1 MTVEN
6 DITTEIDVVIDAM
19 TVAWGFNFDYDNINE
34 YRSSSK
40 TYPNVKSD
48 YKDIEYEDPE
58 DQMVD
63 SYSADLEAIFV
74 VTVDDSANV
83 DVNLRK
89 VLEDFQRQFESKHDT
104 LQAKGWIVSDL
115 ESRKI
120 EYTNIRKRPGIITM
134 TWNIKFR
141 VKRSD
146 PAVTI

>member
-19 TVAWGFNFDYDNINE
+19 TVAGGFNFDYDNINE
-34 YRSSSK
+34 YRPSSK

-48 YKDIEYEDPE
+48 YNDIEYEDPD

-63 SYSADLEAIFV
+63 SYSGNLEAIFV
-74 VTVDDSANV
+74 TTIDDSVNV
-83 DVNLRK
+83 YLGLTQ
-89 VLEDFQRQFESKHDT
+89 VLEDFQKQFEGKHEI
-104 LQAKGWIVSDL
+104 LQGKGMIVGDL
-115 ESRKI
+115 SSRQI
-120 EYTNIRKRPGIITM
+120 AYTNIRKRPGIITM
-134 TWNIKFR
+134 PWNIFFR